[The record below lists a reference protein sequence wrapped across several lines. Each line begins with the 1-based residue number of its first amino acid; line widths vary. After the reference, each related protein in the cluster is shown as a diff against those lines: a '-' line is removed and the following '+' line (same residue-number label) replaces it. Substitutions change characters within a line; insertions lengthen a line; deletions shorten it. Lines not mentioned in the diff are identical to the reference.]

1 MRFQSSQ
8 RQVFVSAYP
17 MQPYPAAGY
26 GTSSTYKS
34 GKNVGSESGVWDML
48 TGAASD
54 AAEVV
59 ATGWKGSGES
69 GFYSDRGGYGW
80 YYNADNGSIDMVF
93 APVGGVRVTFY
104 KDDPKWQGIY
114 NAVVKGKQ
122 PATKTT
128 VGQIAK
134 GYGGKETSG
143 KAVSST
149 SAAGAPTAASVPAKA
164 GGGAGPSVAPSGGAL
179 DTLKDLPNKSWFLPA
194 LGVVTVGGVLAIAF
208 WPTKR

>member
-26 GTSSTYKS
+26 GAPSTYKNA
-34 GKNVGSESGVWDML
+34 KNEAPGLLDFL

-69 GFYSDRGGYGW
+69 GYYSDRGGYGW

-93 APVGGVRVTFY
+93 SPTGGVRVTFY

-164 GGGAGPSVAPSGGAL
+164 GGGAGASDRDHSGGAL

-194 LGVVTVGGVLAIAF
+194 LGVLTVGGVLAIAF

>member
-26 GTSSTYKS
+26 GAPSTYKNA
-34 GKNVGSESGVWDML
+34 KNEAPGLLDFL

-69 GFYSDRGGYGW
+69 GYYSDRGGYGW
-80 YYNADNGSIDMVF
+80 YYNADNDSIDMVF
-93 APVGGVRVTFY
+93 SPTGGVRVTFY

-149 SAAGAPTAASVPAKA
+149 SSAGAGAASAVPVKA
-164 GGGAGPSVAPSGGAL
+164 GSGAAKEKPSSGVL

>member
-17 MQPYPAAGY
+17 MRPYSAAGY
-26 GTSSTYKS
+26 GASSTS
-34 GKNVGSESGVWDML
+34 RNAENRGGDWWDTL
-48 TGAASD
+48 TGAASG

-69 GFYSDRGGYGW
+69 GYYSDRGGYGW

-93 APVGGVRVTFY
+93 APGGGVRVTFY

-114 NAVVKGKQ
+114 NAVVEGKQ

-149 SAAGAPTAASVPAKA
+149 SAAGAPTAGRVPTKA
-164 GGGAGPSVAPSGGAL
+164 GGGAVSDRKTSGGAF

-194 LGVVTVGGVLAIAF
+194 LGVVAVGGVLAIAF
-208 WPTKR
+208 WPAKK

>member
-1 MRFQSSQ
+1 MRFQPSQ

-26 GTSSTYKS
+26 GAPSTYNNT
-34 GKNVGSESGVWDML
+34 KNEAGGVLDFF

-69 GFYSDRGGYGW
+69 GYYSDKGGYGW

-93 APVGGVRVTFY
+93 APAGGVRVTFY

-149 SAAGAPTAASVPAKA
+149 SAAGARTAASVPAKA
-164 GGGAGPSVAPSGGAL
+164 GGGAGTSVAPSGGAFAA
-179 DTLKDLPNKSWFLPA
+179 LKDLPNKSWFLPA